1 MKKLKNLFTK
11 GFMKLTGGKKII
23 VLTQDEVVETRDTW
37 EKLCCSYREQQRL
50 EKEIEALKQTRMQAY
65 MNGIEQG
72 LKRGSNRTLLLPVS
86 IKEENKHLVGIVG
99 EIATELLEQ
108 GDLKSCVWLFKKIN
122 GCRSL

>member
-1 MKKLKNLFTK
+1 MSLLKALFNK
-11 GFMKLTGGKKII
+11 GFMKLTGGKKVI
-23 VLTQDEVVETRDTW
+23 VLTQDEVVGTRDTW
-37 EKLCCSYREQQRL
+37 EELCCSYSENQRL
-50 EKEIEALKQTRMQAY
+50 EKGIEDLKQMRIKAY

-108 GDLKSCVWLFKKIN
+108 GDLESCVWLLKKIHQ
-122 GCRSL
+122 CRSL

>member
-1 MKKLKNLFTK
+1 MSRLKALFNQ
-11 GFMKLTGGKKII
+11 GFMRLTGGKKII

-37 EKLCCSYREQQRL
+37 EKLCCSYREHQRL
-50 EKEIEALKQTRMQAY
+50 EKEIEALKQMRIQAY

-86 IKEENKHLVGIVG
+86 IKEEKKHLVGIVG

-108 GDLKSCVWLFKKIN
+108 GDSESCVWLLKKTHQ
-122 GCRSL
+122 CRSL

>member
-1 MKKLKNLFTK
+1 MSLLKALFNK
-11 GFMKLTGGKKII
+11 GFMKLTGGKKVI
-23 VLTQDEVVETRDTW
+23 VLIQDEVVGTRDTW
-37 EKLCCSYREQQRL
+37 EELCCSYSENQRL
-50 EKEIEALKQTRMQAY
+50 EKEIEDLKQMRIKAY

-108 GDLKSCVWLFKKIN
+108 GDLESCVWLLKKIHQ
-122 GCRSL
+122 CRSL